1 MTKHFLRELENLKR
15 DVTAMGGMAEA
26 AVASATRAFLQRDGE
41 LARSV
46 IEGDD
51 EVNALEVRIE
61 EECLKLLAL
70 YQPAARDLRYLVS
83 AFKIINDLERVGDLA
98 VNLAERALD
107 REGEQMRPGI
117 AELTSMSDH
126 ARDMLRRA
134 LDAFLTL
141 DGDRAREVMDM
152 DDAADESLRQLYES
166 QVKALEAGETG
177 FESAMRILASA
188 KYLERIADL
197 STNIA
202 EDVVYVATGEV
213 LKHQDSQ

>member
-26 AVASATRAFLQRDGE
+26 AVANATRAFLQRDGE

-51 EVNALEVRIE
+51 EINALEIRIE

-98 VNLAERALD
+98 ANLAERALD
-107 REGEQMRPGI
+107 REGETMRPGI
-117 AELTSMSDH
+117 TELARMSDH
-126 ARDMLRRA
+126 SRDMLRRS

-152 DDAADESLRQLYES
+152 DDAADQSLRDLYQS
-166 QVKALEAGETG
+166 QVKALEDGETG
-177 FESAMRILASA
+177 FEAALRILASA

-197 STNIA
+197 STNVA
-202 EDVVYVATGEV
+202 EDVVYVASGEV
-213 LKHQDSQ
+213 LKHQDT

>member
-26 AVASATRAFLQRDGE
+26 AVANATRAFLQHDGE

-51 EVNALEVRIE
+51 EVNALELRIE

-107 REGEQMRPGI
+107 RRGEQARPGI
-117 AELTSMSDH
+117 AELTRMSDH
-126 ARDMLRRA
+126 SRDMLRRA

-152 DDAADESLRQLYES
+152 DDAADESLRQIYES
-166 QVKALEAGETG
+166 QVKALDAGETG

-213 LKHQDSQ
+213 LKHQDS

>member
-15 DVTAMGGMAEA
+15 DVTAMGGMAET
-26 AVASATRAFLQRDGE
+26 AVADATRAFLEQNTE

-46 IEGDD
+46 IEADD
-51 EVNALEVRIE
+51 EINALEVRIE

-70 YQPAARDLRYLVS
+70 YQPTAKDLRYLVS

-107 REGEQMRPGI
+107 RSGEQTRPGI
-117 AELTSMSDH
+117 PELTSMSGH
-126 ARDMLRRA
+126 CREMLRRS

-141 DGDRAREVMDM
+141 DSDRAREVMEM
-152 DDAADESLRQLYES
+152 DDEADESLRELYES
-166 QVKALEAGETG
+166 QVRALDQGETR

-202 EDVVYVATGEV
+202 EDVFYVATGEV
-213 LKHQDSQ
+213 IRHQE